1 LLRKLSIVQLKQI
14 IQRDDVPSDVKQII
28 RQVLLEYSQEQTSL
42 KDDTYD
48 IKERNQAKKALFES
62 EERLRSF
69 IDSSTDR
76 YLLFDSELN
85 LLDCNELTMIGF
97 QKRGIT
103 NFLGKNIL
111 ELDPTVENTARYKQ
125 YFEVLKT
132 GIPLSFKYFAPNP
145 KFGQIHLSLKVY
157 KVNDGLGMIISDIT
171 KEYLAKKAVKK
182 SEERLRAFLDSATD
196 AIELWDPNLNLVEC
210 NQAVLDE
217 FPVGTKKENLIG
229 KNILDLIPDLKET
242 GRYYQYKEVMRTGT
256 PLFLESF
263 TSHPKFGN
271 KYYSVKAFK
280 VGEGLGMVNRDVTNQ
295 TQTEKALQDS
305 RRRLRDLVD
314 SASDSIT
321 LWDSNLNLVDC
332 NTATL
337 EMLAEGH
344 TKADIIGKHLSNF
357 DPKKEERE
365 EYLHFKEVIKTG
377 KSITFEGPIPFGKQS
392 DYDLLVKAFK
402 VGNGLGMF
410 TTDITERKRIEEAL
424 RESEIKYRSLVER
437 ANDGI
442 VIVYDY
448 KLVFVSQQFARMMGY
463 TVEEIIN
470 TPYKCITHPEKT
482 SEIDSYY
489 QSRMTGGNVPSIYE
503 TKLMKKNGV
512 PIDVE
517 FNVGLITYK
526 GKMATL
532 TFIRDITERKKTDMI
547 RRDLENRRSAFV
559 SMTSHELRTPITV
572 IKGYTEFL
580 EKNLENLDVI
590 QSFQAI
596 ESILRNIVRLE
607 RLIGGVADIT
617 QMEQRIFN
625 LNASIIPFSKFLETS
640 VKSYKEL
647 YGEKFSIQ
655 GLNESELRIL
665 LNIDDDRLRQ
675 VLDNILDN
683 ANKQTP
689 DDGRIVLTPKVLS
702 NTIQISISDNGVG
715 IDPNNLEQIFEQYVS
730 FETERASKGTGIGL
744 YISKVICEAHGGRL
758 TAHSEGKNQGT
769 TFVIE
774 LPRWFEES
782 K

>member
-1 LLRKLSIVQLKQI
+1 MLQKLGIVQLKQI

-28 RQVLLEYSQEQTSL
+28 REVLLEYSQEQTSQ
-42 KDDTYD
+42 KDDTFD
-48 IKERNQAKKALFES
+48 IEERKQAKKALLKR
-62 EERLRSF
+62 EEKLRSF
-69 IDSSTDR
+69 FDSSTDR
-76 YLLFDSELN
+76 FLLFDSELN

-103 NFLGKNIL
+103 NFIGKNIL
-111 ELDPTVENTARYKQ
+111 ELDPTIEKTTRYKQ
-125 YFEVLKT
+125 YLEVLKT
-132 GIPLSFKYFAPNP
+132 EIPLNFEYFVPNP

-171 KEYLAKKAVKK
+171 KEYLAKKALKK
-182 SEERLRAFLDSATD
+182 NEELLRDFIDSATD
-196 AIELWDPNLNLVEC
+196 AIELWDSDLNLVEC
-210 NQAVLDE
+210 NQAMLNE
-217 FPVGTKKENLIG
+217 FPEGTKKEKLIG
-229 KNILDLIPDLKET
+229 MNILDLIPDLKET
-242 GRYYQYKEVMRTGT
+242 GRYDQYVEVMETGN
-256 PLFLESF
+256 PLFLENYI
-263 TSHPKFGN
+263 SHPKFGN

-280 VGEGLGMVNRDVTNQ
+280 VGEGLGMVNRDVTDQ
-295 TQTEKALQDS
+295 VQTEKALQDS
-305 RRRLRDLVD
+305 RQRLRDLVD
-314 SASDSIT
+314 SATDSIT

-337 EMLAEGH
+337 EMFAEGH
-344 TKADIIGKHLSNF
+344 TKADIIGKPLSNF
-357 DPKKEERE
+357 DPRKEERGD
-365 EYLHFKEVIKTG
+365 YKQFKEVIKTG

-392 DYDLLVKAFK
+392 GYDLLVNVFK

-410 TTDITERKRIEEAL
+410 ATNITERKRMEEAL

-442 VIVYDY
+442 VIVLEN
-448 KLVFVSQQFARMMGY
+448 KLEFINQQFARMLGY

-470 TPYKCITHPEKT
+470 TPYKDITHPEAT
-482 SEIDSYY
+482 SEINSHY
-489 QSRMTGGNVPSIYE
+489 QSRMKGESAPSIYE

-517 FNVGLITYK
+517 FNVGVITYQ
-526 GKMATL
+526 GKLATL
-532 TFIRDITERKKTDMI
+532 TFVRDITERKKTDMI
-547 RRDLENRRSAFV
+547 RQDLENRRSAFV

-590 QSFQAI
+590 QSSQAI

-715 IDPNNLEQIFEQYVS
+715 IAPNNLEQIFEQYMS

-758 TAHSEGKNQGT
+758 TAHSEGKKQGT

-782 K
+782 R